1 MADGLEHKQYW
12 VQADLVCLNDC
23 ELEVCRIV
31 FITNV
36 KLLQLQEAEILD
48 KKIIILRILFPYN
61 QQKTLKMNVK

>member
-31 FITNV
+31 LITNV
-36 KLLQLQEAEILD
+36 KSLQLQEAEILD
-48 KKIIILRILFPYN
+48 
-61 QQKTLKMNVK
+61 